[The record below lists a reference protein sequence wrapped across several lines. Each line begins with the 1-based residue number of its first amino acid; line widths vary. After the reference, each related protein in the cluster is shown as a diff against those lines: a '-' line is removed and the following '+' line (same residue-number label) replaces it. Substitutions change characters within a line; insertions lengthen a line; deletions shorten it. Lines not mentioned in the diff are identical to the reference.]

1 MLKTTMYMRRLYLAL
16 ENPVLIV
23 GIKIQLIAQM
33 FMLTYE
39 FM

>member
-1 MLKTTMYMRRLYLAL
+1 MLKTTMYKRRLYLAL

-23 GIKIQLIAQM
+23 GMKIQFIAQM
-33 FMLTYE
+33 FMLTFE